1 MDNINANTYAALDL
15 GSNSFHLLIAR
26 FEEGKLEV
34 IDRHKEMV
42 RLADGLRDDGS
53 LSKSSIERA
62 LDCLRRVSELL
73 ASTPNACL
81 RVVGTNT
88 LRTATNAYSFL
99 SRAEEILKSPISII
113 SGLEEARL
121 IYLGVGNDFSQ
132 AEGSRLVVDIGGG
145 STELIIGGQHRPKQL
160 ESLRM
165 GCVNYSKQFFPGGY
179 ISPKAFRK
187 AVLSARE
194 RVSPVGKRFNHQN
207 WQVAVGASG
216 TIRSIELILGGMGLI
231 NNQTITAAGLAA
243 MAEALCEFKHYD
255 EIKLP
260 ELHPD
265 RRPVLPGGLAIL
277 KALFQELDIDEMHVS
292 NYALREGVVLDLAGR
307 LHNHDVRS
315 ETVSLMMTQYRVDEA
330 QAGRVESL
338 TIQLLEQVRD
348 DFGGDFER
356 IKSLLVWSIKLHE
369 IGLSIAHN
377 SYHKHGA
384 YLLENS
390 DMPGFSKQEQKT
402 MAFLVLNHRKKLNS
416 LPETYG
422 FDPDWRLV
430 QIMRLACLLNRCRSD
445 TGEGMNIK
453 IRFIADEIKI
463 KISKQWLA
471 NNPLTAESL
480 ETEKK
485 LLRSQNIYIDIIKAA

>member
-1 MDNINANTYAALDL
+1 LDNVNTNTYAALDL

-34 IDRHKEMV
+34 IDRYKEMV

-53 LSKSSIERA
+53 LSKSAIARA
-62 LDCLRRVSELL
+62 LDCLRRVSERLS
-73 ASTPNACL
+73 STPNTCL

-88 LRTATNAYSFL
+88 LRTASNANSFL
-99 SRAEEILKSPISII
+99 SRAEEILKSPINII

-132 AEGSRLVVDIGGG
+132 AEGSRLVIDIGGG
-145 STELIIGGQHRPKQL
+145 STELIIGEQGRPKQL

-165 GCVNYSKQFFPGGY
+165 GCVSYGKQFFPGGY
-179 ISPKAFRK
+179 ISAKTFRK

-194 RVSPVGKRFNHQN
+194 RISPIGKRFNHHK
-207 WQVAVGASG
+207 WTVAVGASG
-216 TIRSIELILGGMGLI
+216 TIRSIELILEGMGLA
-231 NNQTITAAGLAA
+231 NNHTITADGLAV
-243 MAEALCEFKHYD
+243 MAEAMCEFKHYD

-277 KALFQELDIDEMHVS
+277 KALFQELGIDEMHVS
-292 NYALREGVVLDLAGR
+292 NYALREGVILDLAGR
-307 LHNHDVRS
+307 LHNVDVRS
-315 ETVSLMMTQYRVDEA
+315 ETVSLMMAQYRVDES
-330 QAGRVESL
+330 QADRVESL
-338 TIQLLEQVRD
+338 AVNLLEQVRD
-348 DFGGDFER
+348 DFGSDFDWV
-356 IKSLLVWSIKLHE
+356 KSLLLWSIKLHE
-369 IGLSIAHN
+369 IGLSIAH
-377 SYHKHGA
+377 SGYHKHGA
-384 YLLENS
+384 YLLEHS

-402 MAFLVLNHRKKLNS
+402 MAFLVLNHRKKLSS

-430 QIMRLACLLNRCRSD
+430 QIMRLACLLNRCRGE

-453 IRFIADEIKI
+453 IRFNVDDIKI
-463 KISKQWLA
+463 KISKQWLLD
-471 NNPLTAESL
+471 NPLTAESI
-480 ETEKK
+480 EAEKK
-485 LLRSQNIYIDIIKAA
+485 LLRSQNINVDIVKTA